1 MRDFEGRTGVVTGA
15 AGGMGAAAVRLF
27 AERGARVVALDRRLE
42 DLNGLAEAWR
52 GEGLAVE
59 IAGYDQGD
67 PDSIAAVFEQV
78 DGVAGGRLDFCFA
91 NAGYGR
97 GFSVLEVL
105 AGCAAGERPA
115 GTPQD
120 RRQRR
125 YRSLPSAAEFDA
137 LARQGMSLWNPAAY
151 LATLNR
157 FLPPGMVL
165 PNLPL
170 PLAA

>member
-78 DGVAGGRLDFCFA
+78 DGLTDGRLDF
-91 NAGYGR
+91 
-97 GFSVLEVL
+97 
-105 AGCAAGERPA
+105 
-115 GTPQD
+115 
-120 RRQRR
+120 
-125 YRSLPSAAEFDA
+125 
-137 LARQGMSLWNPAAY
+137 
-151 LATLNR
+151 
-157 FLPPGMVL
+157 
-165 PNLPL
+165 
-170 PLAA
+170 